1 MQKRAAGDHDEFAAE
16 AEEKV
21 AAFVDGNENAVHQ
34 EEEAAAAGALVEEER
49 IKNNPCDEGGAWNR
63 LPGLLEFFQGR
74 QALDP

>member
-1 MQKRAAGDHDEFAAE
+1 M
-16 AEEKV
+16 
-21 AAFVDGNENAVHQ
+21 DGNENAVHQ